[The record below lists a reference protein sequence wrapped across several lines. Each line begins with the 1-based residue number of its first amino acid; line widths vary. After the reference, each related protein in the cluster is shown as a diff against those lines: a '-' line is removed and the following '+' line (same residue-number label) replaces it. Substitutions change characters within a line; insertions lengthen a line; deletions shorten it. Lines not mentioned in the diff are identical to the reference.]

1 MQIRPPGAVPARP
14 QLHSSVAAGA
24 LDRERPL
31 GAGGAPAVAA
41 EEAPDPS
48 PLARLGGGVVRKKL
62 FLRWA
67 LINTLTFV
75 LATTAGVAFLDDL
88 GTLGASSRASIVI
101 VAVFVVMSAYCGT
114 LMWRADG
121 ILDRAGAGEAD
132 GGDPAAQP
140 DDELRAVAHDA
151 GHVWFA
157 VSLCQI
163 LGLLGTVAGFLIAM
177 IGGFRNLEASDPEA
191 VRSLLQHIADGSSTA
206 LLATLVGI
214 SASVVLA
221 LQHHLLTN
229 SIERRLSPER

>member
-1 MQIRPPGAVPARP
+1 MQSRPPGAVPASP

-24 LDRERPL
+24 LDTDRRR
-31 GAGGAPAVAA
+31 GAGAGRAVPAD
-41 EEAPDPS
+41 EAPGPS
-48 PLARLGGGVVRKKL
+48 RLARLGGGVVRKKL

-67 LINTLTFV
+67 LINMLAFV
-75 LATTAGVAFLDDL
+75 LATTAAVAFLDDL
-88 GTLGASSRASIVI
+88 GTLGGSSRASIVI

-121 ILDRAGAGEAD
+121 ILDRAQAGEAD
-132 GGDPAAQP
+132 GGDPAQP